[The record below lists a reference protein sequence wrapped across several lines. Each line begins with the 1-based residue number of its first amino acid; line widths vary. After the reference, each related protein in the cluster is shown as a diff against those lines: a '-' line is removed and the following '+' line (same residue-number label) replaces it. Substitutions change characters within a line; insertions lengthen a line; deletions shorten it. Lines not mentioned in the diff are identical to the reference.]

1 MVNNESFPAIF
12 HVTHWKAGSQ
22 WVRKILEACVPEL
35 IVMPQVYETQFLRD
49 PILPGRVYPTVYV
62 TKEQFHSVPLPET
75 WKRFVIIRDLR
86 DTLIS
91 VYFSVKF
98 SHQAIAEEIVKW
110 RSVLDSVNEEDGLLY
125 MLNEWLPRSAAI
137 QTSWLDGKETIWK
150 YEDLLK
156 NDYAIFDQ
164 ILLNQCKLPISRE
177 RFREVVSANQF
188 EKLSAGRKRGAEDVN
203 SHERKGISGDW
214 KNHFTDRLKSEFKTK
229 YGQLLIKTGYEKNLS
244 W

>member
-1 MVNNESFPAIF
+1 MSAPLPTIF

-22 WVRKILEACVPEL
+22 WVRKILERCVPEL
-35 IVMPQVYETQFLRD
+35 IVTPQVYETQFLRD

-62 TKEQFHSVPLPET
+62 TKEQFYSVSMPEA

-86 DTLIS
+86 DTLVS

-110 RSVLDSVNEEDGLLY
+110 RSVLESVNEEDGLLY
-125 MLNEWLPRSAAI
+125 MLDEWLPRCADI
-137 QTSWLDGKETIWK
+137 QTSWLDGKEPIWK
-150 YEDLLK
+150 YEDLLQ
-156 NDYAIFDQ
+156 NDHAIFEQ
-164 ILLNQCKLPISRE
+164 ILLDQCQLPVSRE
-177 RFREVVSANQF
+177 RFREVVEANQF
-188 EKLSAGRKRGAEDVN
+188 EKLSAGRQRGAEDVK

-214 KNHFTDRLKSEFKTK
+214 KNHFTDKVKSEFKRK
-229 YGQLLIKTGYEKNLS
+229 YGQILIDTGYETDLS

>member
-1 MVNNESFPAIF
+1 MNATLPTIF

-22 WVRKILEACVPEL
+22 WVRKVLEACVPEL
-35 IVMPQVYETQFLRD
+35 IVTPQVYETQFLND

-62 TKEQFHSVPLPET
+62 TKEQFHGVPLPEA

-86 DTLIS
+86 DTLVS

-125 MLNEWLPRSAAI
+125 MLDEWLPRCAVI
-137 QTSWLDGKETIWK
+137 QASWLDGEETIWK
-150 YEDLLK
+150 YEDLLQS
-156 NDYAIFDQ
+156 DHSIFEQ
-164 ILLNQCKLPISRE
+164 ILLDQCHLPVSRE
-177 RFREVVSANQF
+177 RFREVVDANQF
-188 EKLSAGRKRGAEDVN
+188 EKLSAGRKRGAEDVK

-214 KNHFTDRLKSEFKTK
+214 KNHFTSKVKNEFKEK
-229 YGQLLIKTGYEKNLS
+229 YGRLLIDTGYELNLN